1 MATEGQA
8 RLTLDTG
15 VALRTRLKIAA
26 ARRGVSMRAL
36 CLEAIE
42 KALDAEEES
51 KPTFGVASVE
61 AALKIS
67 REILR
72 GRVFTEDSADL
83 IRQARQER
91 STVA

>member
-1 MATEGQA
+1 MATERQA

-26 ARRGVSMRAL
+26 ARRGITMREL

-42 KALDAEEES
+42 KELDKEEQAS
-51 KPTFGVASVE
+51 PIFGVASVE

-72 GRVFTEDSADL
+72 GRVFAEDSADL